1 MEPTRDRVQALFS
14 SVLTMPLS
22 GDLSGCAARAAEAR
36 ALAEQTDDPVAHAG
50 VAMADGIAAIMGGE
64 LHSAATY
71 LEEALQAS
79 DDPNMQVNAMLLL
92 GWALE
97 FAGDTRRSLAWQE
110 KALAL
115 ATSRGEKVYRSY
127 ALWELGIRW
136 MQHGKPDRAEE
147 LLQEG
152 LRFAQQIHDQ
162 RNAAG
167 CLEGLAWI
175 AAHRE
180 KPRAA
185 AVLMGASDALA
196 RAVGSVAAPLPRLR
210 ELLAECESSA
220 REALG
225 GDEFEA
231 AHREGGAMSLDE
243 AAAYALNDHV

>member
-1 MEPTRDRVQALFS
+1 
-14 SVLTMPLS
+14 MPLYGDVS
-22 GDLSGCAARAAEAR
+22 GGAALAAEAH
-36 ALAEQTDDPVAHAG
+36 ALVEMTDDPVAHAG
-50 VAMADGIAAIMGGE
+50 VAMADGVAAIMSGE
-64 LHSAATY
+64 FQRAATY
-71 LEEALQAS
+71 LEEALRDS

-97 FAGDTRRSLAWQE
+97 FAGDTQRSLAWQE

-136 MQHGKPDRAEE
+136 MQHDKSDRAEE

-152 LRFAQQIHDQ
+152 LRFARQIHDE

-175 AAHRE
+175 AAQQERLR
-180 KPRAA
+180 PA

-196 RAVGSVAAPLPRLR
+196 RAVGSVAMPLPRLR
-210 ELLAECESSA
+210 DLHGECESSA

-225 GDEFEA
+225 DHEFEA

-243 AAAYALNDHV
+243 AAAFALNEHV